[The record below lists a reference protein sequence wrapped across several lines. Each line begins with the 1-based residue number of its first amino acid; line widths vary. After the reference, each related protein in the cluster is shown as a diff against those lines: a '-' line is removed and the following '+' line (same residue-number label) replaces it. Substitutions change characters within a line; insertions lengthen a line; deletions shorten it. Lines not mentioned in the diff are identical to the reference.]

1 MKITVTFEPDP
12 SVTISVVR
20 DHPDFICSRLHNA
33 RVPEVMGDFRGAVDE
48 CVDRAM
54 ELGFIL

>member
-1 MKITVTFEPDP
+1 MKITVVFEADP
-12 SVTISVVR
+12 SVAVTVVR
-20 DHPDFICSRLHNA
+20 DHPNFMCNRLHQA
-33 RVPEVMGDFRGAVDE
+33 AVAEVMSDFREAVDE